1 MNEKI
6 NESHVR
12 RAAYVYV
19 RQSTQHQVRHHHQ
32 GRERQYE
39 LVDRAKQLG
48 FTKTIVIDED
58 QGRTGSGAV
67 DRPGFGNLLAAVCAG
82 EAGAVFALEASRLA
96 RNNRDWHHLVDLCAM
111 TETLIIDA
119 MGVYDPRQLDDRL
132 LLGLKGTMS
141 EFELGLFR
149 QRAREA
155 FERKIQ
161 QGHMLWEVPIGFVR
175 NEADHV
181 EKIADRQ
188 VQSAIEGVFR
198 KFHELGSARQT
209 TLWYCDEQV
218 CLPEAVRGTKGEQ
231 VVWRLPGQQRIYQI
245 LKNPCYAGALAYG
258 RTEGQTRMEN
268 GRVRKTST
276 RSKKPKETWKVLIL
290 DNHEGYITWNEHLEN
305 LKTLES
311 NASMRNSSGKGAVKT
326 GPALLSGLLRCSHCG
341 RKMFVAYSGKS
352 GRTPRYACNGGRT
365 NRGSANCQSLGGARV
380 DQAITKV
387 LLNAIEPSGILAA
400 LQAIENVEGEQ
411 QDKRKSIELALE
423 KARYEVLRAE
433 RQYDRADPDNRLVAG
448 ELEARWNAALT
459 HVAELE
465 QQLEMLD
472 DQQVVLTDS
481 EKQRLLE
488 LGCDLPQLWNHP
500 HAQDT
505 LKKRILRSVIEEI
518 MIGDNDVRTQHVLHV
533 QWKGGVHTELL
544 VPRNK
549 PGKSPKNTSTTA
561 LELIE
566 ELSKVCSAQSIAATL
581 NRLGYKTGAGKTWRL
596 HSVYNARYI
605 HRLKNYRNSEQ
616 WMTVQEVATELHVS
630 QTVIRRLIREKKL
643 EAKQVIESTP
653 WIIPRTSLSS
663 DAVQNDVR
671 AVREGRQLRKQNP
684 NQQQFSYE

>member
-1 MNEKI
+1 MDKNLLPIQQRTLEFAQDQRWQQLA
-6 NESHVR
+6 ES
-12 RAAYVYV
+12 
-19 RQSTQHQVRHHHQ
+19 VRHECQQHLSQ
-32 GRERQYE
+32 LLKQVVALERN
-39 LVDRAKQLG
+39 DH
-48 FTKTIVIDED
+48 
-58 QGRTGSGAV
+58 

-82 EAGAVFALEASRLA
+82 QAGAVFVLEASRLA
-96 RNNRDWHHLVDLCAM
+96 RNNRDWYHLVDLCAM

-161 QGHMLWEVPIGFVR
+161 QGHMLWEVPVGFVR
-175 NEADHV
+175 NEEDHV

-198 KFHELGSARQT
+198 KFRELGSARQT

-218 CLPEAVRGTKGEQ
+218 GLPEAVRGTKGEQ

-258 RTEGQTRMEN
+258 RTEGQMRMEN
-268 GRVRKTST
+268 GRVRKAST
-276 RSKKPKETWKVLIL
+276 RSKKPKEAWKVLIL

-326 GPALLSGLLRCSHCG
+326 GPALLSGLLRCGHCG

-400 LQAIENVEGEQ
+400 LQAIENVESEQ

-423 KARYEVLRAE
+423 KSRYEVLRAE

-465 QQLEMLD
+465 QQL
-472 DQQVVLTDS
+472 
-481 EKQRLLE
+481 
-488 LGCDLPQLWNHP
+488 C
-500 HAQDT
+500 HA
-505 LKKRILRSVIEEI
+505 
-518 MIGDNDVRTQHVLHV
+518 
-533 QWKGGVHTELL
+533 
-544 VPRNK
+544 
-549 PGKSPKNTSTTA
+549 
-561 LELIE
+561 
-566 ELSKVCSAQSIAATL
+566 
-581 NRLGYKTGAGKTWRL
+581 
-596 HSVYNARYI
+596 
-605 HRLKNYRNSEQ
+605 
-616 WMTVQEVATELHVS
+616 
-630 QTVIRRLIREKKL
+630 
-643 EAKQVIESTP
+643 
-653 WIIPRTSLSS
+653 
-663 DAVQNDVR
+663 
-671 AVREGRQLRKQNP
+671 
-684 NQQQFSYE
+684 